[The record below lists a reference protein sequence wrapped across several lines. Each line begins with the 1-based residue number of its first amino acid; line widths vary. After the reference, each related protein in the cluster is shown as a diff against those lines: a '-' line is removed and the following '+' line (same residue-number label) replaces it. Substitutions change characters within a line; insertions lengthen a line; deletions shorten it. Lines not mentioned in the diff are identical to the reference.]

1 MIKIDKKRIIIYLA
15 VIGLLI
21 FLYLLG
27 VLKPIEYIITKTLNP
42 ALKEAHKFSTNIRS
56 EYNSQTDKRDF
67 QEKIK
72 RLQSEINELI
82 IENAKFERLEEEN
95 QMLREN
101 LRFLSKNDYKYI
113 ISNVIS
119 RGDITDI
126 AGRTETI
133 TIDKG
138 LRDGVY
144 NGLSVISSKGIV
156 VGKVYE
162 TKSQTAKV
170 YLSNSSKCKLAA
182 TALNDDKTSGVTE
195 GELGLTIKMGLIPQ
209 AKEINAGD
217 IIVTSGL
224 EKDIPRGLVIG
235 KVKEVNK
242 ENNELWQEA
251 TIEPMIDPDEIII
264 VSVLLL

>member
-1 MIKIDKKRIIIYLA
+1 MA

-27 VLKPIEYIITKTLNP
+27 ILKPIEYLITKTLNP
-42 ALKEAHKFSTNIRS
+42 ALKEAHKLSANIRN
-56 EYNSQTDKRDF
+56 EFNNQTDKRDF
-67 QEKIK
+67 QEKIYE
-72 RLQSEINELI
+72 LQAEINELI
-82 IENAKFERLEEEN
+82 VENAKHKRLEEEN
-95 QMLREN
+95 QILRDN
-101 LRFLSKNDYKYI
+101 LGFLSKNDYKYI
-113 ISNVIS
+113 VSNVIS
-119 RGDITDI
+119 RGDIADI

-138 LRDGVY
+138 ARDGVY
-144 NGLSVISSKGIV
+144 DGLSVVSSQGIV

-162 TKSQTAKV
+162 TKSLTAKV
-170 YLSNSSKCKLAA
+170 YLSNSSRCKLAA
-182 TALNDDKTSGVTE
+182 TALNDNKTSGVTE
-195 GELGLTIKMGLIPQ
+195 GDLGLTIKMGIIPQ

-251 TIEPMIDPDEIII
+251 IIEPMVDPDEIII
-264 VSVLLL
+264 VSVLLP